1 MKPTVS
7 IVCITFNQQKYIRQT
22 LDSFLMQKTDFS
34 IEVLIHDDASTD
46 GTTEILKEY
55 AAKHPRIIKPVYE
68 AENQYSS
75 GDYDFINDLFR
86 SAKGKYIAFC
96 EGDDFWTDELKL
108 QKQVDFL
115 EKHKE
120 YTLCFHPVR
129 VFFEKHE
136 EPDSVFPDVNDS
148 KVFTLEALLR
158 RNFIQSNSVMYR
170 RKSYKGI
177 PSRII
182 PSDWYM
188 HLYHAQDGKIGYIND
203 VMSAYRRQSGG
214 VWWETFKNV
223 DLIWKKYGI
232 QHLDLYVE
240 LLKLFGDKK
249 KYADTLYDHIDTIL
263 VAFKNTDAK
272 YNTRLLATALAKF
285 PDTMSE
291 AMKRVLTRYDDT
303 KSRKDYLMSEVESLG
318 RSLEQERQT
327 VYHRDLELAT
337 IKDSKLWK
345 LRNALKRRL

>member
-1 MKPTVS
+1 
-7 IVCITFNQQKYIRQT
+7 
-22 LDSFLMQKTDFS
+22 MQKTDFP

-46 GTTEILKEY
+46 GTMEILKEY
-55 AAKHPRIIKPVYE
+55 AAKYPHIIKPVYE
-68 AENQYSS
+68 AKNQYSS

-86 SAKGKYIAFC
+86 SAKGDYIAFC
-96 EGDDFWTDELKL
+96 EGDDFWIDETKL

-115 EKHKE
+115 EKHKD
-120 YTLCFHPVR
+120 YALCFHPVR
-129 VFFEKHE
+129 VFFEKGE
-136 EPDSVFPDVNDS
+136 EPDSVFPDVDDA
-148 KVFTLEALLR
+148 KLFTLGALLH

-170 RKSYKGI
+170 RKTYKGI

-188 HLYHAQDGKIGYIND
+188 HLYHAQDGKIGYINE

-249 KYADTLYDHIDTIL
+249 KYAAILNSHIDTIL
-263 VAFKNTDAK
+263 VAFKNTDTK
-272 YNTRLLATALAKF
+272 YGTELLPRAMEKF
-285 PDTMSE
+285 PTVMSE
-291 AMKRVLTRYDDT
+291 AVKRVLTQYDDA
-303 KSRKDYLMSEVESLG
+303 KSKNGYLMSESDSLKQA
-318 RSLEQERQT
+318 LEQEKQT
-327 VYHRDLELAT
+327 VYHRELELST
-337 IKDSKLWK
+337 IKGSKLWK
-345 LRNALKRRL
+345 LRDALKPKGKK